1 MAVGCFTDV
10 VVHSS
15 TNYHQE
21 HATPGTSNAVMPA
34 WGAVILSFDGVA
46 NLHKK

>member
-15 TNYHQE
+15 KNYHQE
-21 HATPGTSNAVMPA
+21 HATHATSNADMPA

-46 NLHKK
+46 NLDK